1 VKGYD
6 FERGRLADHRW
17 SSYPAYVGKNPMP
30 GWLCAGRVL
39 DGLGLADTAAGRRKY
54 AQYMAGRVEEVRH
67 SDQPWKADENWQK
80 IRRGWHVGGEGFR
93 LELLGRVEGA
103 LNRGKRESFGGEETR
118 EHGEACAEAWILKGM
133 DALGLSDAD
142 LVGLK
147 MNCPEKYALAW
158 LARRNACV
166 RPAWIKKRLKM
177 GTATGFADFLGR
189 LERARRGE
197 WGYAQWSKV
206 KGLARKAGRP

>member
-1 VKGYD
+1 
-6 FERGRLADHRW
+6 
-17 SSYPAYVGKNPMP
+17 
-30 GWLCAGRVL
+30 
-39 DGLGLADTAAGRRKY
+39 
-54 AQYMAGRVEEVRH
+54 
-67 SDQPWKADENWQK
+67 
-80 IRRGWHVGGEGFR
+80 
-93 LELLGRVEGA
+93 
-103 LNRGKRESFGGEETR
+103 
-118 EHGEACAEAWILKGM
+118 M
-133 DALGLSDAD
+133 DALGLSDTD

-166 RPAWIKKRLKM
+166 RPAWIKMRLKM

-189 LERARRGE
+189 MERARRGE